1 MDAHIALGSNILRG
15 VSKGSLYNKAYTDV
29 FILRTSCLSV
39 SPVSSVSYL
48 LPVCYRT
55 ICWGGRRPVRWL
67 NETKRLCWRSVCFLP
82 LHTGASSD
90 PHLVVLRMAASA
102 DISEVEVQVKHT
114 QCLTGRAFIL
124 SKRTRYEDAGVDLLV
139 TASV

>member
-1 MDAHIALGSNILRG
+1 M
-15 VSKGSLYNKAYTDV
+15 
-29 FILRTSCLSV
+29 
-39 SPVSSVSYL
+39 
-48 LPVCYRT
+48 
-55 ICWGGRRPVRWL
+55 RWL

-102 DISEVEVQVKHT
+102 DIQVKHT

>member
-1 MDAHIALGSNILRG
+1 M
-15 VSKGSLYNKAYTDV
+15 
-29 FILRTSCLSV
+29 
-39 SPVSSVSYL
+39 
-48 LPVCYRT
+48 
-55 ICWGGRRPVRWL
+55 RWL

-102 DISEVEVQVKHT
+102 DISEVGVQVKHT

-124 SKRTRYEDAGVDLLV
+124 SRRTRYEDAGVDLLV